1 MRDAALDLLGDA
13 LNNALGG
20 PIIMEITD
28 KVRQHYRL
36 TRIKKDVEELL
47 TLDSGTKTKLDA
59 AIDAKKKGVKDALPK
74 SK

>member
-1 MRDAALDLLGDA
+1 
-13 LNNALGG
+13 
-20 PIIMEITD
+20 MEITD